1 MKSDTKIARLTFIQ
15 DLRDLDFQNV
25 DEDKVLNARYLSA
38 YKKKLVVKTP
48 RFVKRSA
55 SFGMLFIS
63 NNERAGTDHGVN
75 TVRHEY
81 GHTRQLKR
89 LGLPA
94 YLAAIA
100 MPSVRSNPDNP
111 NYYSHP
117 WEVTADTEG
126 GATRYHPPGAILNGA
141 LYFRKY
147 RRK

>member
-1 MKSDTKIARLTFIQ
+1 MEKDIETGSSLIQ
-15 DLRDLDFQNV
+15 DLRNLDFQNA
-25 DEDKVLNARYLSA
+25 DEDKVLNAGYLSA
-38 YKKKLVVKTP
+38 YKNKLVVKTP

-55 SFGMLFIS
+55 SLGVLFIS
-63 NNERAGTDHGVN
+63 NNERAGTERGVN

-81 GHTRQLKR
+81 GHTKQLKR
-89 LGLPA
+89 LGLWA
-94 YLAAIA
+94 YLWAIGL
-100 MPSVRSNPDNP
+100 PSVRSDPDDP

-117 WEVTADTEG
+117 WEVTADAEG